1 VFFLSVLFSR
11 ELGLIQ
17 ILAPE
22 VVPEQQKYKDE
33 FFLSLFVCLFVCLF
47 IEYLSLSSDVPEEG
61 IRCHYNG
68 HHVVAGN

>member
-1 VFFLSVLFSR
+1 MCVFVFFLSVLFSR

-33 FFLSLFVCLFVCLF
+33 FF
-47 IEYLSLSSDVPEEG
+47 
-61 IRCHYNG
+61 
-68 HHVVAGN
+68 